1 MSTGWYVA
9 ELVEEITVEDDPR
22 NVVHQNLVLIRA
34 VSADE
39 AYEKA
44 RKIGK
49 DGETSYDNPSGKAV
63 RIRFR
68 GLSKLEELEEE
79 LDDGAEITFRYIVG
93 VSEEELRSM
102 VLPQKR
108 LAVFRPPEQAE
119 GPDYSSRE
127 VLAILERDYGIT
139 RLEADPSNKA

>member
-1 MSTGWYVA
+1 MDTGWYVA
-9 ELVEEITVEDDPR
+9 EIVEEITVQDDPR
-22 NVVHQNLVLIRA
+22 NVIHQNLVLVRA
-34 VSADE
+34 NSPDE

-44 RKIGK
+44 IKIGEG
-49 DGETSYDNPSGKAV
+49 GETSYDNPSGKTV

-68 GLSKLEELEEE
+68 GLSKLEKLEEE
-79 LDDGAEITFRYIVG
+79 LEDGAELTFRYKVG

-102 VLPQKR
+102 VRSRER

-127 VLAILERDYGIT
+127 VLAMLERDYGIT
-139 RLEADPSNKA
+139 RLEADPSNKT